1 MEARGVGFSELQS
14 YFSLPFHEFSIVG
27 DVCTVKDKHNRPQY
41 DTVSLKYF
49 KNFTFFRETK
59 HSSEIR
65 GLRSTK
71 CSSETL
77 QNLLYFMYKKT
88 HVVFFIFHFV
98 QFYIFTL

>member
-59 HSSEIR
+59 VEHTWEPA
-65 GLRSTK
+65 LNQ
-71 CSSETL
+71 E
-77 QNLLYFMYKKT
+77 
-88 HVVFFIFHFV
+88 
-98 QFYIFTL
+98 FTGFPGI